1 MVISQ
6 MDNPFAIGDLVH
18 IPSGVVLYSPISL
31 DVIKEHKKYAAKAVK
46 ALEKASVGLVLNRD
60 FSDYY
65 KVSIGLDEFLLKK
78 EDMVLI
84 RKGGK

>member
-18 IPSGVVLYSPISL
+18 IPSGVVLYSPIKL
-31 DVIKEHKKYAAKAVK
+31 DIIKERKYAAKAVK
-46 ALEKASVGLVLNRD
+46 ALEKPSVGLVLNRD

-65 KVSIGLDEFLLKK
+65 KVSIGQDEFLLKK

>member
-18 IPSGVVLYSPISL
+18 IPSGVVLYSPIDLSI
-31 DVIKEHKKYAAKAVK
+31 IKERKVAARAIK
-46 ALEKASVGLVLNRD
+46 ALEKPSVGLVLNRD
-60 FSDYY
+60 LTDYY
-65 KVSIGLDEFLLKK
+65 RVSIGQDEFLLKK

-84 RKGGK
+84 RKGTK

>member
-1 MVISQ
+1 

-18 IPSGVVLYSPISL
+18 IPSGVILYKPILPAISRSGPFP
-31 DVIKEHKKYAAKAVK
+31 AKAS
-46 ALEKASVGLVLNRD
+46 EKPTVGLVLNKD
-60 FSDYY
+60 IMEYY
-65 KVSIGLDEFLLKK
+65 KVSIGQEEYLLKK

>member
-6 MDNPFAIGDLVH
+6 MDNPFAVGDLVH
-18 IPSGVVLYSPISL
+18 IPSGVVLYTPIN
-31 DVIKEHKKYAAKAVK
+31 VIKEKTARPVK
-46 ALEKASVGLVLNRD
+46 ALEKPSVGLILNRD
-60 FSDYY
+60 FSEYY
-65 KVSIGLDEFLLKK
+65 KVSIGLEEYLLRK

>member
-1 MVISQ
+1 MIISQ

-18 IPSGVVLYSPISL
+18 IPSGVVLYTPINI
-31 DVIKEHKKYAAKAVK
+31 IKEKQARPVK
-46 ALEKASVGLVLNRD
+46 ALEKPSVGLILNRD
-60 FSDYY
+60 FSEYY
-65 KVSIGLDEFLLKK
+65 RVSIGRDEFLLRK